1 MTRCTTELFVDHSK
15 SFRKKFFRKDI
26 NIIQLNF
33 VIALIFAL
41 ITFFLLTI
49 PYFGMITIV
58 SSLQL
63 TMDIIKFVVFCDRI
77 IVLLYYFAHST
88 ILSACYSLSSLTL
101 HPRDKI
107 PDLTVVIICLN
118 FRRLQNMILSTTSC
132 KYLFLFTT
140 KKCFEITP

>member
-63 TMDIIKFVVFCDRI
+63 TMDYNKIRCFLRQDYCTFVLFCS
-77 IVLLYYFAHST
+77 LN
-88 ILSACYSLSSLTL
+88 YSFCMLFTFL
-101 HPRDKI
+101 
-107 PDLTVVIICLN
+107 LN
-118 FRRLQNMILSTTSC
+118 FASKGQNTRFDCSDNLSQFSTTS
-132 KYLFLFTT
+132 KYDIVNNILQIFVLVHD
-140 KKCFEITP
+140 